1 MIAALRACA
10 LALLALA
17 FTPFW
22 PAASWAQDYPNKTVR
37 IIVPFG
43 PGGPADVFSRQVAQ
57 YLSEALKQSF
67 VVENRPGA
75 GSIIGTDA
83 VAKSA
88 PDGYTL
94 LAMSNT
100 HTTNESL
107 TPEQAVPADAR
118 LRAGGGNQLF
128 RPGDGDPSGGAGE
141 GSQGVHRLREVEGR
155 ASSTTPRPV
164 RARPITWPASC
175 SKP

>member
-1 MIAALRACA
+1 MTACLRACA
-10 LALLALA
+10 LALLALSFHPVCA
-17 FTPFW
+17 GCLLG
-22 PAASWAQDYPNKTVR
+22 AGLPNKPVR

-43 PGGPADVFSRQVAQ
+43 AGGPADVFSRQLAQ

-67 VVENRPGA
+67 VVEDRPGA

-100 HTTNESL
+100 HTTNKSL
-107 TPEQAVPADAR
+107 TPTSR
-118 LRAGGGNQLF
+118 
-128 RPGDGDPSGGAGE
+128 
-141 GSQGVHRLREVEGR
+141 
-155 ASSTTPRPV
+155 SS
-164 RARPITWPASC
+164 
-175 SKP
+175 